1 MTIQANPRI
10 PEAVRQVAADGTQL
24 RYALMEL
31 ARELDDVITL
41 GRGDPDLDTPAHIV
55 EAAKTAIRDGL
66 TAPTSVK
73 GMAALRAAIAGH
85 MRQVSGLPVDAD
97 NVMVTTG
104 GQEGLFLAIQA
115 LIDPGDEILVPDP
128 RYSSYD
134 DAIKRAGGNMVMV
147 ATDRDDAFNLRA
159 EAVEAAITPA
169 TKALLIVTPSNPTAG
184 IVTEDRLRAIA
195 DVAIRHNLIV
205 IVDEIY
211 GKIVYPPWRHF
222 SIGSLPGMA
231 ERTITLDAFSKTYA
245 MTGWRCGYVAAPADV
260 IDAMARIKQVTTGPV
275 ATVSQWAGLA
285 AITGPQDCV
294 ADYLDIYI
302 ERRKV
307 LLQGLDRMGFA
318 YGEPRGGLFVWADS
332 SSTGI
337 HAAELSYLLLKE
349 ARVLIFPGTAFGEL
363 WRDYV
368 RITLLEPIET
378 LREAVRRMLPVLER
392 YRLPPPQTP
401 PHNEGGASSASDV

>member
-1 MTIQANPRI
+1 MMRANPNI
-10 PEAVRQVAADGTQL
+10 PEEVRAVAADGTQL
-24 RYALMEL
+24 RYALMEM
-31 ARELDDVITL
+31 AREMGRAGTDPADDVIAL
-41 GRGDPDLDTPAHIV
+41 GRGDPDLDTPPHIV
-55 EAAKTAIRDGL
+55 EAAKAAIRDGR
-66 TAPTSVK
+66 TALTSVK
-73 GMAALRAAIAGH
+73 GMDALRGAIATH
-85 MRQVSGLPVDAD
+85 MREVNALPVDAD

-134 DAIKRAGGNMVMV
+134 DAIGRAGGVMV
-147 ATDRDDAFNLRA
+147 AIPTNREDAFNLEA

-169 TKALLIVTPSNPTAG
+169 SKALLIVTPSNPTAG
-184 IVTEDRLRAIA
+184 IVTEDRARAIA
-195 DVAIRHNLIV
+195 EVAIRHNLIV

-211 GKIVYPPWRHF
+211 GKIVYEPWRHF

-231 ERTITLDAFSKTYA
+231 ERTITLDAFSKAYA
-245 MTGWRCGYVAAPADV
+245 MTGWRCGYVAAPANV
-260 IDAMARIKQVTTGPV
+260 IEAMARVKQVTTGPV

-294 ADYLDIYI
+294 GEYLKIYTD
-302 ERRKV
+302 RRAV
-307 LLQGLDRMGFA
+307 LLDGLDRMGFS

-349 ARVLIFPGTAFGEL
+349 GRVLVFPGTAFGDA
-363 WRDYV
+363 WREYV
-368 RITLLEPIET
+368 RITMLEPIDT
-378 LREAVRRMLPVLER
+378 LKEAVERMLPVLGR
-392 YRLPPPQTP
+392 YR
-401 PHNEGGASSASDV
+401 V